1 MNPPLTHGRETGK
14 GTGEDY
20 FLDACELR
28 VAIERNIADYR
39 FAHKEHGRIKYVFD
53 TNVLLFFL
61 NPLGE
66 TRHID
71 IFGDRT
77 AKHSNGTA
85 VCTAEF
91 LFSRELAGQWGEPAY
106 VAPGHAEE
114 LANTTRKAIASAGD
128 SELAVTNHNQRAV
141 NRLLREIEQDL
152 ARVRLQRFERDRVQ
166 EIVGRI
172 SRLTELLSRTG
183 GLEAQLL
190 VRVFEHDLIRPLDLD
205 PDATDEVLAICFNPD
220 EKDVWHWYRPILAKR
235 KAREYRVD
243 HRQRVKSWYDAQTIV
258 QLIKLNE
265 LAARSLRL
273 TKYVF
278 VTADWSLYL
287 AYSEW
292 YAEHP
297 LRQAPRFLLRRI
309 NQYIPILNPTE
320 IPNGLNDDPT
330 IFEARDTL
338 DSLLSNIRASS
349 PDYPYSLPALLDNQL
364 RHLSGPASIQGSRPS
379 EQDWARAFAERVFS
393 LSDEGAQ
400 LATLRQFWVEAS
412 DNALALSVNMLER
425 RFNDLKPLADS
436 MANANNLVDSVR
448 SYINS
453 LMERLEAE
461 HIALSLQANLL
472 GRRGERG
479 ATVGSTG
486 LLLLYEPFDA
496 TGKRGGSL
504 PDYIRY
510 LAHAGSREELKDVTD
525 LIRQRPQDPK
535 VLVLAGCVAFQNGV
549 WDAADFYIERASEKL
564 EILQHKE
571 NLGRRRYEELKRQ
584 HSELEYLQAVTIRHA
599 IEEEVDTR
607 FWFRVEQAERLLQ
620 SSLAYFE
627 RSGNKIRTVRG
638 YGEWGSL
645 HILVAMFL
653 RLENMAAASQ
663 PGKDLTYSTAE
674 GRASEAV
681 QCFHRG
687 RDIRLNDKKDLFDP
701 GIDLLLGGLAA
712 GIAVY
717 DVIFARRTVTV
728 SSEDLQWVTPLVVDA
743 VATSDTPPPLYV
755 VAAKILEAFTP
766 GLGGDP
772 RQLLTD
778 ASRLI
783 REFLESADTDP
794 SPWDRRLLP
803 IVAQRLESTADI
815 PNTPGIDF

>member
-1 MNPPLTHGRETGK
+1 
-14 GTGEDY
+14 
-20 FLDACELR
+20 
-28 VAIERNIADYR
+28 
-39 FAHKEHGRIKYVFD
+39 
-53 TNVLLFFL
+53 
-61 NPLGE
+61 
-66 TRHID
+66 
-71 IFGDRT
+71 
-77 AKHSNGTA
+77 
-85 VCTAEF
+85 
-91 LFSRELAGQWGEPAY
+91 
-106 VAPGHAEE
+106 
-114 LANTTRKAIASAGD
+114 
-128 SELAVTNHNQRAV
+128 
-141 NRLLREIEQDL
+141 
-152 ARVRLQRFERDRVQ
+152 VRLQRFERKRVQ

-172 SRLTELLSRTG
+172 SQLTEMLSRTG

-220 EKDVWHWYRPILAKR
+220 EKDVWHWYRRILTKR
-235 KAREYRVD
+235 KARERRVD
-243 HRQRVKSWYDAQTIV
+243 HRQRVKTWYDAQTIV

-292 YAEHP
+292 YAEQALHE
-297 LRQAPRFLLRRI
+297 APRFLLRRI

-320 IPNGLNDDPT
+320 IPNGLNEDPT

-364 RHLSGPASIQGSRPS
+364 RHLSGPITKQGGRQS
-379 EQDWARAFAERVFS
+379 EHDWARDFAQRVFS
-393 LSDEGAQ
+393 LSDEGAK
-400 LATLRQFWVEAS
+400 LDTLRRFWVEAS

-436 MANANNLVDSVR
+436 MAGANNLVDSVR
-448 SYINS
+448 GYINS

-472 GRRGERG
+472 GRRGDRL
-479 ATVGSTG
+479 ATAGRTG

-496 TGKRGGSL
+496 TGNRAGSL
-504 PDYIRY
+504 PAYIQH
-510 LAHAGSREELKDVTD
+510 LAQAGSREELKDVTD
-525 LIRQRPQDPK
+525 LIRERRQDPE

-549 WDAADFYIERASEKL
+549 WDAADFYIERALEKL
-564 EILQHKE
+564 KSTQHKE
-571 NLGRRRYEELKRQ
+571 GLSRGRYQDLKRRQ
-584 HSELEYLQAVTIRHA
+584 SELEYLRAVTIRHS

-607 FWFRVEQAERLLQ
+607 FWIRVEQAERLLKK
-620 SSLAYFE
+620 SLAHFE
-627 RSGNKIRTVRG
+627 RSGDSIRIVRG

-653 RLENMAAASQ
+653 RLDSMETVSEASQ
-663 PGKDLTYSTAE
+663 DLSYRTAE
-674 GRASEAV
+674 ARIEEAV
-681 QCFHRG
+681 TCFRRG
-687 RDIRLNDKKDLFDP
+687 REIRLNEKNEAFDHS
-701 GIDLLLGGLAA
+701 IDLLLGGVAA

-717 DVIFARRTVTV
+717 DVIFARRAVTV
-728 SSEDLQWVTPLVVDA
+728 SFEDLYWVTPLVVDA
-743 VATSDTPPPLYV
+743 VNASDTPPPLYV
-755 VAAKILEAFTP
+755 VAGKILQAFTP
-766 GLGGDP
+766 GLDGDA
-772 RQLLTD
+772 RQLLKS

-783 REFLESADTDP
+783 REFLESSDTDP

-803 IVAQRLESTADI
+803 IIARRLEST
-815 PNTPGIDF
+815 TDFPQKPEMDG